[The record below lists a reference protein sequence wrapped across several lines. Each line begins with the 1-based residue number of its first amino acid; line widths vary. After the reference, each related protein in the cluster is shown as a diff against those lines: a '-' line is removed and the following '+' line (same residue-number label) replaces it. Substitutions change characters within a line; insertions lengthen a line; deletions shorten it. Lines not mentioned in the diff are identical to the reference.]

1 MYQSDDCAISFI
13 DTFPVFYCLGVVRE
27 GRMKDVLVG
36 ATQEAGAMIEENLNG
51 ISFANSRIALANLA
65 ASLQKKKEYLEF
77 IKAEISQT
85 DARRRQD
92 LWNLVQHEVSVLH
105 VPTFFLFTYS
115 CYCVCVL
122 ADM

>member
-1 MYQSDDCAISFI
+1 MQTALLVQVILFL
-13 DTFPVFYCLGVVRE
+13 VFHCLGVVRE

-51 ISFANSRIALANLA
+51 ISFANSRMALANLV
-65 ASLQKKKEYLEF
+65 ASLQRKKEYIES

-85 DARRRQD
+85 DAWRRQD
-92 LWNLVQHEVSVLH
+92 LWNLVQHEVSVLRVPNFFIH
-105 VPTFFLFTYS
+105 VLLLL
-115 CYCVCVL
+115 CVL

>member
-1 MYQSDDCAISFI
+1 MVAQSALLVQVILFL
-13 DTFPVFYCLGVVRE
+13 VFYCLGVVRE

-51 ISFANSRIALANLA
+51 ISFANSRMALANLA
-65 ASLQKKKEYLEF
+65 ASLQRKKEYIES

-85 DARRRQD
+85 DAWRRQD

-105 VPTFFLFTYS
+105 VPNIFLFTYS
-115 CYCVCVL
+115 CYCVC
-122 ADM
+122 AS

>member
-1 MYQSDDCAISFI
+1 MVAQSALLVQLILFL
-13 DTFPVFYCLGVVRE
+13 VFHCLGVVRE

-51 ISFANSRIALANLA
+51 ISFANSRMALANLA
-65 ASLQKKKEYLEF
+65 ASLQRKKEYIES

-105 VPTFFLFTYS
+105 VPKFFYS
-115 CYCVCVL
+115 RTLAIVCVQ